1 MSDNQPTN
9 IRKVAALAGVSTA
22 TVTRSL
28 QHPEK
33 VRPET
38 RDKVLAAIRQAN
50 FVPNAQARSF
60 RLQSN
65 RTVILLVRDIG
76 NPFYLDIYKGVEEV
90 ASEAGYK
97 VLMGDARNDAARV
110 GAHIEMV
117 RQKHADGLI
126 LMTGQFP
133 TDLLAQP
140 GLLPPMVIASED
152 VAGIDLPTVKVDNVA
167 AAREAVRYL
176 IGAGHREIVHVAG
189 LLPESIAGERLE
201 GYRQA
206 LAEAGID
213 LRDDL
218 VIRGNYSI
226 DAGRAAIRH
235 LHEKGLRFSAI
246 FAASDE
252 MAIGVISELRAHGR
266 LVPTDV
272 SVIGFDDMI
281 FANAY
286 EPPLT
291 TVRQP
296 RREMGRQAM
305 TLMIEQLSGNPQP
318 RTIELETEFVIRGSV
333 AQRDPD

>member
-1 MSDNQPTN
+1 MSNEQATN
-9 IRKVAALAGVSTA
+9 IRQVAALAGVSTA

-28 QHPEK
+28 QYPDR

-38 RDKVLAAIRQAN
+38 REKVLAAIKQAN

-76 NPFYLDIYKGVEEV
+76 NPFYLDIYKGVEEA

-110 GAHIEMV
+110 GAHIDMV

-133 TDLLAQP
+133 TDLLANP
-140 GLLPPMVIASED
+140 ELLPPMVIASEG
-152 VAGIDLPTVKVDNVA
+152 VPGANLSSVRVDNVA
-167 AAREAVRYL
+167 AAREAVQHL
-176 IGAGHREIVHVAG
+176 IGAGHRDIVHVAG
-189 LLPESIAGERLE
+189 LLPESIASERLE

-206 LAEAGID
+206 LIEAGID
-213 LRDDL
+213 LREEL
-218 VIRGNYSI
+218 VFRGNYSI
-226 DAGRAAIRH
+226 DAGREAVRRLADQ
-235 LHEKGLRFSAI
+235 GVSFTAV

-252 MAIGVISELRAHGR
+252 MAIGVISELRKFGR
-266 LVPTDV
+266 SVPKDV

-296 RREMGRQAM
+296 RLEMGRQAM
-305 TLMIEQLSGNPQP
+305 ALMIDRLSGNATP
-318 RTIELETEFVIRGSV
+318 RTIELETELVIRGSV
-333 AQRDPD
+333 APRNTE

>member
-1 MSDNQPTN
+1 MSNEQASN
-9 IRKVAALAGVSTA
+9 IRQVAALAGVSTA

-28 QHPEK
+28 QYPDR

-38 RDKVLAAIRQAN
+38 REKVLAAIKQAN

-97 VLMGDARNDAARV
+97 VLMGDARNDAGRV
-110 GAHIEMV
+110 GAHIDMV

-133 TDLLAQP
+133 TEILAQP
-140 GLLPPMVIASED
+140 GLLPPMVIASEA
-152 VAGIDLPTVKVDNVA
+152 VPGIDLPTVKVDNVA
-167 AAREAVRYL
+167 ASREAVRHL
-176 IGAGHREIVHVAG
+176 ISSGHREIVHVAG
-189 LLPESIAGERLE
+189 LLPESIASERLE

-206 LAEAGID
+206 LTEAGID
-213 LRDDL
+213 LREDL
-218 VIRGNYSI
+218 VIPGDYSI
-226 DAGRAAIRH
+226 DAGRAAVRRLFEAGI
-235 LHEKGLRFSAI
+235 RFSAI
-246 FAASDE
+246 FASSDE
-252 MAIGVISELRAHGR
+252 MAIGAISELRIYGR
-266 LVPTDV
+266 VVPKDV

-305 TLMIEQLSGNPQP
+305 ALMIDRLSGNSTPKI
-318 RTIELETEFVIRGSV
+318 IELETELVIRGSV
-333 AQRDPD
+333 APHD